1 MGPWTVHTCTVHG
14 WKSTFAVTVQWT
26 VTAILQNQ
34 WKKKKKPQ
42 EQNSSQLISEPN
54 HATFVFSFLLS
65 PRTTLTPTWFYLV
78 FLFFS
83 MFYLVLI
90 KYVLFIYNFYSKKKK
105 KNNNNNNNNSNPSS
119 IFLFF
124 PNVCLQQLLTP
135 TWLYLVFFFVFS
147 YLLSPTTTLTPTWFY
162 LVFLFFSIF
171 YFKNIYILF
180 LQLLEFGMT

>member
-1 MGPWTVHTCTVHG
+1 MGPWTVHTCTVHD
-14 WKSTFAVTVQWT
+14 WKSTVAVTVQWT

-42 EQNSSQLISEPN
+42 EQNSTQLISEPN

-105 KNNNNNNNNSNPSS
+105 K
-119 IFLFF
+119 
-124 PNVCLQQLLTP
+124 T
-135 TWLYLVFFFVFS
+135 TTTTT
-147 YLLSPTTTLTPTWFY
+147 TTTLTPV
-162 LVFLFFSIF
+162 VFFCFFLTFVS
-171 YFKNIYILF
+171 NNS
-180 LQLLEFGMT
+180 